1 MIRCRSCDSPIA
13 LMVQGKA
20 VIACAACRALNV
32 VVSQGS
38 VRVDVA
44 GMATVASVAS

>member
-1 MIRCRSCDSPIA
+1 MIRCRSCDAPIA

-20 VIACAACRALNV
+20 VIPCWSCHSMNV

-38 VRVDVA
+38 VRVDA
-44 GMATVASVAS
+44 ASLSTVASVPS